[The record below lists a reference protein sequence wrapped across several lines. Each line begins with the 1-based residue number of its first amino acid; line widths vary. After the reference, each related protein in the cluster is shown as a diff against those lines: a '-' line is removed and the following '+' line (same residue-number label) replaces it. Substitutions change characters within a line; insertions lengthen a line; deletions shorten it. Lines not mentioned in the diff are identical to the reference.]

1 MWLVLTNKQ
10 VKFVSDLNLWSSVSD
25 LRVYNM
31 GCGTSFVK
39 YVLFFFNLVVA
50 VSWAGVGNRFDFVP
64 VAAAAVASE
73 Q

>member
-1 MWLVLTNKQ
+1 M
-10 VKFVSDLNLWSSVSD
+10 S
-25 LRVYNM
+25 NM

-39 YVLFFFNLVVA
+39 YVLFFFNLIVA
-50 VSWAGVGNRFDFVP
+50 VSWAGDGNRFGFVP